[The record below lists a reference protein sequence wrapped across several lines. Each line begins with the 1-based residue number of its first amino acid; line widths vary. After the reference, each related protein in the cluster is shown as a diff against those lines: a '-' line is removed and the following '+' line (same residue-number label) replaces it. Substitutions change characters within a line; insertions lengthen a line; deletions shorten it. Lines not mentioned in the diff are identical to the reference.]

1 MDSTLIILLDSEHLD
16 QSLFMKSFAQKLV
29 AFKKRRLILVHGD
42 NSFSK
47 QLIKNGMNEND
58 AIERSIKEINLK
70 LISLFAD
77 SVLPAIGIHGYQRN
91 VVKLENESI
100 QIDGTYLNS
109 LPEQAMLILT
119 NLVGN
124 SQTEMHKTISTA
136 QLAFE
141 LSSRFANST
150 CLCFAVS
157 DIANLSFK
165 EIKPSE
171 IELLN
176 LVPEEVLRAGKSF
189 YLTTLSDF
197 QGNIDSKV
205 AI

>member
-77 SVLPAIGIHGYQRN
+77 SGLPAIGIHGYQRN

-109 LPEQAMLILT
+109 LPEQAMLILS

-124 SQTEMHKTISTA
+124 SQTEMHKTISTD
-136 QLAFE
+136 
-141 LSSRFANST
+141 RKR
-150 CLCFAVS
+150 V
-157 DIANLSFK
+157 
-165 EIKPSE
+165 
-171 IELLN
+171 
-176 LVPEEVLRAGKSF
+176 V
-189 YLTTLSDF
+189 
-197 QGNIDSKV
+197 
-205 AI
+205 